1 MSLSIFAPTSHLNL
15 IHDDR
20 ARLYSA
26 LYGKGEGNFCAARSL
41 LMRTIITERLRGM
54 IPNDA
59 FDSMVAVAGRH
70 EGRKCL
76 FAFFRVSI
84 PEGAL

>member
-1 MSLSIFAPTSHLNL
+1 VSLSISAPASLSSL
-15 IHDDR
+15 IHDDQ
-20 ARLYSA
+20 ARLHSA
-26 LYGKGEGNFCAARSL
+26 LYGESEGAFCAARSL

-76 FAFFRVSI
+76 FAFFRVSV

>member
-1 MSLSIFAPTSHLNL
+1 MSLSIFAPVPISSQ
-15 IHDDR
+15 IHDDKD
-20 ARLYSA
+20 RLYRA
-26 LYGKGEGNFCAARSL
+26 LYGVNEGDFCAARSQ
-41 LMRTIITERLRGM
+41 LMRTIITERVRGM

-59 FDSMVAVAGRH
+59 FDSMVALAGRH

-76 FAFFRVSI
+76 FAFFRVSV